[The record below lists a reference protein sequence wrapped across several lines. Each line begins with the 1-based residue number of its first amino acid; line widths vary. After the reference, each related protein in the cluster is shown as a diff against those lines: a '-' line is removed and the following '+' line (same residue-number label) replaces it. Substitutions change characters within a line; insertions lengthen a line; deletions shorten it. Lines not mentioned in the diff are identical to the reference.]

1 MAVIRQYKPIAR
13 DERKRSEVYL
23 YLLSRYS
30 REDIE
35 RFDRVLK
42 LWETYLY
49 VPAKIKE
56 GAVSYNVVYSLL
68 GIESWKGKDFE
79 KLLDDEELFYLDF
92 SGYNEHDPNTR
103 VFIVPRWDNL
113 KGYAERSLSW
123 VRAEAGRKGGERRK
137 ASPAPALAS
146 TNQPAD

>member
-1 MAVIRQYKPIAR
+1 MAVVRQYKPIAR
-13 DERKRSEVYL
+13 DERKRSAMYL
-23 YLLSRYS
+23 YLLDRYG
-30 REDIE
+30 REGIE
-35 RFDRVLK
+35 MLDRVLK

-49 VPAKIKE
+49 VPAAVKE

-68 GIESWKGKDFE
+68 GVDRWKGKDFE

-92 SGYNEHDPNTR
+92 SGYNEQDPHTR

-123 VRAEAGRKGGERRK
+123 VRAEAGRKGGRNRSVRLV
-137 ASPAPALAS
+137 ANNRLS
-146 TNQPAD
+146 D